1 VSQKQKIRLQDM
13 DSAERPQE
21 RLCRL
26 GSSALSDAEL
36 LAMIL
41 RSGTKEFN
49 VLELAKELLKDA
61 GSLNNLLYFTIDDFK
76 KIKGIGNVKA
86 LQFLTIMELSKR
98 VLYAPNKKPLLNSP
112 EKAYDYLLPRTIGLE
127 IEKVWVLCLN
137 RKNLLIKESLI
148 SSGIANSSLIHP
160 REIFRDAIRMSASS
174 IIVAHN
180 HPSGDPYPSQA
191 DRNVAKQLLKSAKII
206 DIELLDFIII
216 GTKEMDQK
224 SKGYYSFREEQ
235 LLTLLD

>member
-1 VSQKQKIRLQDM
+1 
-13 DSAERPQE
+13 
-21 RLCRL
+21 
-26 GSSALSDAEL
+26 
-36 LAMIL
+36 
-41 RSGTKEFN
+41 
-49 VLELAKELLKDA
+49 
-61 GSLNNLLYFTIDDFK
+61 
-76 KIKGIGNVKA
+76 
-86 LQFLTIMELSKR
+86 
-98 VLYAPNKKPLLNSP
+98 
-112 EKAYDYLLPRTIGLE
+112 LLPRAIGLE

-137 RKNLLIKESLI
+137 RKNVLIKESLI

-160 REIFRDAIRMSASS
+160 REIFRDAIRISASS

>member
-1 VSQKQKIRLQDM
+1 M
-13 DSAERPQE
+13 DSTERPQE
-21 RLCRL
+21 SLCRL

-49 VLELAKELLKDA
+49 VLELAKELLKEA
-61 GSLNNLLYFTIDDFK
+61 GALNNLLYFTIDDFK

-86 LQFLTIMELSKR
+86 LQLLTIMELSKR
-98 VLYAPNKKPLLNSP
+98 VLYAPDKKPLLNSP
-112 EKAYDYLLPRTIGLE
+112 EKAYDHLLPRAIGLE

-137 RKNLLIKESLI
+137 RKNVLIKESLI

-160 REIFRDAIRMSASS
+160 REIFRDAIRISASS

-235 LLTLLD
+235 LLALLD

>member
-1 VSQKQKIRLQDM
+1 M

>member
-1 VSQKQKIRLQDM
+1 M
-13 DSAERPQE
+13 DSTERPQE

-49 VLELAKELLKDA
+49 VLELAKELLKEA
-61 GSLNNLLYFTIDDFK
+61 GTLNNLLYFTIDDFK

-86 LQFLTIMELSKR
+86 LQLLTIMELSKR
-98 VLYAPNKKPLLNSP
+98 VLYAPDKKPQLNSP
-112 EKAYDYLLPRTIGLE
+112 EKAYDHLLPRAIGLE

-137 RKNLLIKESLI
+137 RKNVLIKESLI

-160 REIFRDAIRMSASS
+160 REIFRDAIRISASS

-216 GTKEMDQK
+216 GTKI
-224 SKGYYSFREEQ
+224 
-235 LLTLLD
+235 

>member
-1 VSQKQKIRLQDM
+1 M
-13 DSAERPQE
+13 DSNERPQE

-26 GSSALSDAEL
+26 GPSALSDAEL

-49 VLELAKELLKDA
+49 VLELAKELLKEA
-61 GSLNNLLYFTIDDFK
+61 ETLNNLLYFTIEDFK

-86 LQFLTIMELSKR
+86 LQLLTIVELSKR
-98 VLYAPNKKPLLNSP
+98 VLYAPNKKPLLNKP
-112 EKAYDYLLPRTIGLE
+112 EKAYAHLLPKAIGLE
-127 IEKVWVLCLN
+127 IEKVWGLYLN
-137 RKNLLIKESLI
+137 RKNVLIKESTI

-160 REIFRDAIRMSASS
+160 REIFRDAIRISASS
-174 IIVAHN
+174 VIVAHN

-206 DIELLDFIII
+206 GIELIDFIII
-216 GTKEMDQK
+216 GTKEMDQQ
-224 SKGYYSFREEQ
+224 SKGYFSFQEQQ